1 MGYCQVLVVMV
12 GIGVKQLQVVIQ
24 LNDLV
29 IIKHLPSIKII
40 CKLKWTKTFSKTRS
54 IEMKNVRNVGMK
66 F

>member
-40 CKLKWTKTFSKTRS
+40 CKLK
-54 IEMKNVRNVGMK
+54 
-66 F
+66 